1 MTTPRHS
8 LLAASAV
15 LGLTLAAPSAH
26 ASIINA
32 GRFSGTDCGGAG
44 GFANCYAETTG
55 VSQDAPGS
63 PAIYKLN
70 YTSGSFGSPDFG
82 SFATIDGS
90 EFTASFNTTT
100 HVLSWDYTP
109 GTDDPAIHY
118 FTIKQGNS
126 YYLFYDLTNPITSYT
141 IDLDTLGYNG
151 LSHITWFD
159 TGSTSTSVRAPAALS
174 LLGMGLMGL
183 GAVAGRRRRAS

>member
-1 MTTPRHS
+1 MKTRPIS
-8 LLAASAV
+8 LFAALAA
-15 LGLTLAAPSAH
+15 LGLSLAAAT
-26 ASIINA
+26 AQAAVINA

-63 PAIYKLN
+63 PAIFKLN
-70 YTSGSFGSPDFG
+70 YGSGSFGNPDFG
-82 SFATIDGS
+82 SFASITGS
-90 EFTASFNTTT
+90 EFSVSFNTSS

-109 GTDDPAIHY
+109 GASDPEIHF

-126 YYLFYDLTNPITSYT
+126 HYLFYDLTSPITSFT
-141 IDLDTLGYNG
+141 IDLDTLGYNS

-159 TGSTSTSVRAPAALS
+159 TGSTTTSVPGPNALA
-174 LLGMGLMGL
+174 LLGLGLLGL
-183 GAVAGRRRRAS
+183 GVAARRRA